1 VIASG
6 DSDRQVRAVA
16 SHVQQTMAASRV
28 DALSIEGLS
37 TAQWILIDYADIV
50 VHVFRGDI
58 RGHYGLE
65 KLWSDAKR
73 VRIPATREE
82 GPLPVPAPKRRSAA
96 ARERL

>member
-1 VIASG
+1 M
-6 DSDRQVRAVA
+6 A
-16 SHVQQTMAASRV
+16 SHVQQTMAASHE

-37 TAQWILIDYADIV
+37 TAQWILIDYADVV

-73 VRIPATREE
+73 VRIPAAREE
-82 GPLPVPAPKRRSAA
+82 EPRPAPVPTRRTAA
-96 ARERL
+96 ARDRR

>member
-1 VIASG
+1 
-6 DSDRQVRAVA
+6 VRAIA
-16 SHVQQTMAASRV
+16 SHVHQTMAALHM

-37 TAQWILIDYADIV
+37 TAQWILIDYADVV

-73 VRIPATREE
+73 VRIPAARDEA
-82 GPLPVPAPKRRSAA
+82 PLPTPAPKRRTAT
-96 ARERL
+96 AREQR